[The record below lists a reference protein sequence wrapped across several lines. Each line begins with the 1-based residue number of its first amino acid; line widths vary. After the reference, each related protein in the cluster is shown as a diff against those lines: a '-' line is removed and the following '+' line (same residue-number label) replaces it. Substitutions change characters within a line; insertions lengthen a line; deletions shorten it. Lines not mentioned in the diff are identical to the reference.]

1 MKKNKCK
8 LNKRGKFAIYAFI
21 LLVILFIYIC
31 ISSSIFELKQIDVD
45 GNSKITKSDII
56 KIGDIETGKN
66 IFKYNLN
73 DVEKKLLVNPYIK
86 YVKVSRKFPD
96 KLVITIKENSEYAII
111 KEGASYIYIGENG
124 LVLSEQ
130 KDIKNKNIPLVSGIE
145 IKNKK
150 LNTKIKIN
158 SDKSNDIIL
167 AIDTLKKNN
176 MSRKVES
183 IKINKNKMYMKTDDN
198 TNIVLKI
205 DEDIEYNI
213 NRLKAI
219 LVDLKSNNKKGGN
232 IDLTS
237 KEQAIYSPW
246 C

>member
-45 GNSKITKSDII
+45 GNSKITKSDIL

-150 LNTKIKIN
+150 LNTKVKIN

-237 KEQAIYSPW
+237 KEQAIYSP
-246 C
+246 

>member
-124 LVLSEQ
+124 LVLSEK

-158 SDKSNDIIL
+158 SYKSNDIIL
-167 AIDTLKKNN
+167 AIDTLKNNN
-176 MSRKVES
+176 MSRKIES

-237 KEQAIYSPW
+237 KEQAIYSP
-246 C
+246 

>member
-31 ISSSIFELKQIDVD
+31 ISSSIFELKQINVD

-198 TNIVLKI
+198 TNIVLKL

-237 KEQAIYSPW
+237 KEQAIYSP
-246 C
+246 

>member
-1 MKKNKCK
+1 M
-8 LNKRGKFAIYAFI
+8 
-21 LLVILFIYIC
+21 LVILFIYIC
-31 ISSSIFELKQIDVD
+31 ISSSIFELKQINVD

-73 DVEKKLLVNPYIK
+73 DVEKKILGNPYIK
-86 YVKVSRKFPD
+86 YVKVSRKFPN

-124 LVLSEQ
+124 LILSEQ
-130 KDIKNKNIPLVSGIE
+130 KDIKNKNIPLISGIE

-150 LNTKIKIN
+150 LNTKVKIN

-237 KEQAIYSPW
+237 KEQAIYSP
-246 C
+246 

>member
-31 ISSSIFELKQIDVD
+31 ISSSIFELKQINVD

-73 DVEKKLLVNPYIK
+73 DVEKKILGNPYIK

-111 KEGASYIYIGENG
+111 KEGANYIYIGENG
-124 LVLSEQ
+124 LILSEQ
-130 KDIKNKNIPLVSGIE
+130 KDIKNKNIPLISGIE

-150 LNTKIKIN
+150 LNTKAKIN
-158 SDKSNDIIL
+158 SDKSNYIIL

-176 MSRKVES
+176 MSRKIES

-198 TNIVLKI
+198 TSIVLKI

-219 LVDLKSNNKKGGN
+219 LVDLKSNNKKDGN

-237 KEQAIYSPW
+237 KEQAIYSP
-246 C
+246 

>member
-158 SDKSNDIIL
+158 SDKSNYIIL

-176 MSRKVES
+176 MSRKIES

-219 LVDLKSNNKKGGN
+219 LVDLKSSNKKGGN

-237 KEQAIYSPW
+237 KEQAIYSP
-246 C
+246 

>member
-73 DVEKKLLVNPYIK
+73 DVEKKLLANPYIK

-124 LVLSEQ
+124 LVLSEK

-158 SDKSNDIIL
+158 SEKSNDIIL

-176 MSRKVES
+176 MSRKIES
-183 IKINKNKMYMKTDDN
+183 IKINKNEMYMKTDDN

-237 KEQAIYSPW
+237 KEQAIYSP
-246 C
+246 

>member
-205 DEDIEYNI
+205 DEDIEYNT

-237 KEQAIYSPW
+237 KEQAIYSP
-246 C
+246 

>member
-130 KDIKNKNIPLVSGIE
+130 KVIKNKNIPLVSGIE

-176 MSRKVES
+176 MSRKIEN
-183 IKINKNKMYMKTDDN
+183 IEINKNKMYMKTDDN

-237 KEQAIYSPW
+237 KEQAIYSP
-246 C
+246 

>member
-176 MSRKVES
+176 MSRKIES

-237 KEQAIYSPW
+237 KEQAIYSP
-246 C
+246 

>member
-31 ISSSIFELKQIDVD
+31 ISSSIFELKQINVD

-73 DVEKKLLVNPYIK
+73 DLEKKLLVNPYIK

-176 MSRKVES
+176 MSRKVEI

-237 KEQAIYSPW
+237 KEQAIYSP
-246 C
+246 

>member
-73 DVEKKLLVNPYIK
+73 DVEKKILVNPYIK

-124 LVLSEQ
+124 LVLSEK

-158 SDKSNDIIL
+158 SDKSNYIIL

-176 MSRKVES
+176 MSRKIES

-237 KEQAIYSPW
+237 KEQAIYSP
-246 C
+246 

>member
-130 KDIKNKNIPLVSGIE
+130 KVIKNKNIPLVSGIE

-176 MSRKVES
+176 MSRKIEN

-237 KEQAIYSPW
+237 KEQAIYSP
-246 C
+246 

>member
-167 AIDTLKKNN
+167 AIDILKKNN
-176 MSRKVES
+176 MSRKIES

-237 KEQAIYSPW
+237 KEQAIYSP
-246 C
+246 

>member
-158 SDKSNDIIL
+158 SEKSNDIIL
-167 AIDTLKKNN
+167 AIDTLKNNN
-176 MSRKVES
+176 MSRKIES

-232 IDLTS
+232 IDLIS
-237 KEQAIYSPW
+237 KEQAIYSP
-246 C
+246 

>member
-158 SDKSNDIIL
+158 SDKSNYIIL

-176 MSRKVES
+176 MLRKIES

-237 KEQAIYSPW
+237 KEQAIYSP
-246 C
+246 

>member
-73 DVEKKLLVNPYIK
+73 DVEKNLLVNPYIK

-130 KDIKNKNIPLVSGIE
+130 KVIKNKNIPLVSGIE

-176 MSRKVES
+176 MSRKIEN
-183 IKINKNKMYMKTDDN
+183 IEINKNKMYMKTDDN

-237 KEQAIYSPW
+237 KEQAIYSP
-246 C
+246 

>member
-73 DVEKKLLVNPYIK
+73 DVEKNLLVNPYIK

-130 KDIKNKNIPLVSGIE
+130 KVIKNKNIPLVSGIE

-176 MSRKVES
+176 MSRKIEN

-237 KEQAIYSPW
+237 KEQAIYSP
-246 C
+246 

>member
-1 MKKNKCK
+1 M
-8 LNKRGKFAIYAFI
+8 
-21 LLVILFIYIC
+21 
-31 ISSSIFELKQIDVD
+31 
-45 GNSKITKSDII
+45 
-56 KIGDIETGKN
+56 
-66 IFKYNLN
+66 
-73 DVEKKLLVNPYIK
+73 VNPYIK

-158 SDKSNDIIL
+158 SDKSNYIIL

-176 MSRKVES
+176 MSRKIES

-237 KEQAIYSPW
+237 KEQAIYSP
-246 C
+246 

>member
-205 DEDIEYNI
+205 DEDIAYNI

-237 KEQAIYSPW
+237 KEQAIYSP
-246 C
+246 

>member
-176 MSRKVES
+176 MSRKIES

-219 LVDLKSNNKKGGN
+219 LVDLKSNNKKDGN

-237 KEQAIYSPW
+237 KEQAIYSP
-246 C
+246 

>member
-1 MKKNKCK
+1 M
-8 LNKRGKFAIYAFI
+8 
-21 LLVILFIYIC
+21 
-31 ISSSIFELKQIDVD
+31 
-45 GNSKITKSDII
+45 
-56 KIGDIETGKN
+56 
-66 IFKYNLN
+66 
-73 DVEKKLLVNPYIK
+73 
-86 YVKVSRKFPD
+86 
-96 KLVITIKENSEYAII
+96 

-158 SDKSNDIIL
+158 SYKSNDIIL

-176 MSRKVES
+176 MSRKIES

-237 KEQAIYSPW
+237 KEQAIYSP
-246 C
+246 

>member
-31 ISSSIFELKQIDVD
+31 ISSSIFELKQINVD

-73 DVEKKLLVNPYIK
+73 DLEKKLLVNPYIK

-213 NRLKAI
+213 DRLKAI

-237 KEQAIYSPW
+237 KEQAIYSP
-246 C
+246 

>member
-158 SDKSNDIIL
+158 SEKSNDIIL
-167 AIDTLKKNN
+167 AIDTLKNNN
-176 MSRKVES
+176 MSRKIES

-237 KEQAIYSPW
+237 KEQAIYSP
-246 C
+246 

>member
-31 ISSSIFELKQIDVD
+31 ISSSIFELKQINVD

-73 DVEKKLLVNPYIK
+73 DLEKKLLVNPYIK

-237 KEQAIYSPW
+237 KEQAIYSP
-246 C
+246 

>member
-167 AIDTLKKNN
+167 AIDTLKNNN
-176 MSRKVES
+176 MSRKIES

-213 NRLKAI
+213 NRLKPI

-237 KEQAIYSPW
+237 KEQAIYSP
-246 C
+246 

>member
-56 KIGDIETGKN
+56 KIGDIGTGKN

-158 SDKSNDIIL
+158 SDKSNYIIL

-176 MSRKVES
+176 MSRKIES

-237 KEQAIYSPW
+237 KEQAIYSS
-246 C
+246 

>member
-158 SDKSNDIIL
+158 SEKSNDIIL
-167 AIDTLKKNN
+167 AIDTLKNNN
-176 MSRKVES
+176 MSRKIES

-219 LVDLKSNNKKGGN
+219 LVDLKSSNKKGGN

-237 KEQAIYSPW
+237 KEQAIYSP
-246 C
+246 

>member
-31 ISSSIFELKQIDVD
+31 ISSSVFELKQIDVD

-158 SDKSNDIIL
+158 SDKSNYIIL

-176 MSRKVES
+176 MSRKIES

-237 KEQAIYSPW
+237 KEQAIYSP
-246 C
+246 

>member
-73 DVEKKLLVNPYIK
+73 DVEKNLLVNPYIK

-124 LVLSEQ
+124 LVLSEK

-167 AIDTLKKNN
+167 AIDILKKNN
-176 MSRKVES
+176 MSRKIES

-237 KEQAIYSPW
+237 KEQAIYSP
-246 C
+246 

>member
-130 KDIKNKNIPLVSGIE
+130 KDINNKNIPLVSGIE

-176 MSRKVES
+176 MSRKIES

-198 TNIVLKI
+198 TNIVLKL

-237 KEQAIYSPW
+237 KEQAIYSP
-246 C
+246 

>member
-176 MSRKVES
+176 MSRKIES

>member
-31 ISSSIFELKQIDVD
+31 ISSSIFELKQIDMD

-73 DVEKKLLVNPYIK
+73 DVEKKILVNPYIK

-124 LVLSEQ
+124 LVLSEK

-158 SDKSNDIIL
+158 SDKSNYIIL

-176 MSRKVES
+176 MSRKIES

-237 KEQAIYSPW
+237 KEQAIYSP
-246 C
+246 

>member
-111 KEGASYIYIGENG
+111 KEGASCIYIGENG
-124 LVLSEQ
+124 LVLSEK

-158 SDKSNDIIL
+158 SDKSNYIIL

-176 MSRKVES
+176 MSRKIES

-237 KEQAIYSPW
+237 KEQAIYSP
-246 C
+246 

>member
-96 KLVITIKENSEYAII
+96 KLVVTIKENSEYAII
-111 KEGASYIYIGENG
+111 KEGASYIYIGGNG

-158 SDKSNDIIL
+158 SDKSNYIIL

-176 MSRKVES
+176 MSRKIES

-198 TNIVLKI
+198 TNITLKI
-205 DEDIEYNI
+205 DEDTEYNI

-219 LVDLKSNNKKGGN
+219 LVDLKSSNKKGGN

-237 KEQAIYSPW
+237 KDQAIYSP
-246 C
+246 

>member
-130 KDIKNKNIPLVSGIE
+130 KDINNKNIPLVSGIE

-237 KEQAIYSPW
+237 KEQAIYSP
-246 C
+246 

>member
-21 LLVILFIYIC
+21 LLVILFIYTC

-213 NRLKAI
+213 NRLKPI

-237 KEQAIYSPW
+237 KEQAIYSP
-246 C
+246 

>member
-73 DVEKKLLVNPYIK
+73 DVEKKLLANPYIK
-86 YVKVSRKFPD
+86 YIKVSRKFPD

-111 KEGASYIYIGENG
+111 KEGAIYIYIGENG

-130 KDIKNKNIPLVSGIE
+130 KNIKNKNIPLVSGIE

-150 LNTKIKIN
+150 LNTKIQIN

-237 KEQAIYSPW
+237 KEQAIYSP
-246 C
+246 